1 MFTKR
6 LRKQTNLSWCILDV
20 PKWHMF
26 VRSGVI
32 EQLRQTQ
39 SPSWQPQGRQN
50 KIDIRSSIDFS
61 ARRAWNCA
69 TINFRVMIITFSS
82 RHVAGTNLKIWLET
96 ALEECMTRISTMF
109 QKLPG
114 KSLANAASLYQD
126 MAQHL
131 SPRPTCL
138 SFQCFKWSLSMRF
151 LRSKQLCLDHCVRNV
166 ANDRMYSVDSWSPMT
181 KQDAYVNICHVIKW

>member
-1 MFTKR
+1 MFTKQ
-6 LRKQTNLSWCILDV
+6 LRNQTNLSWCILDV

-26 VRSGVI
+26 ARSGVI

-50 KIDIRSSIDFS
+50 KIDIRSIIDFS

-69 TINFRVMIITFSS
+69 TIFPCHEYNLLITPCGWHKSENLAGNSS
-82 RHVAGTNLKIWLET
+82 RRMHDKNKHYVL
-96 ALEECMTRISTMF
+96 
-109 QKLPG
+109 KLPG
-114 KSLANAASLYQD
+114 KSLANTASLYQD

-131 SPRPTCL
+131 SPRPTCH
-138 SFQCFKWSLSMRF
+138 SFHCFKWSLSMRF

-181 KQDAYVNICHVIKW
+181 KQDAYVNICDVIKW